1 MFCGPETRGRAA
13 FDAAGDPRDA
23 LHGQG
28 AKKLGSLVK
37 SGRKRR
43 VLENVLEARQ
53 FALKLIAN
61 VTYGYTAAS
70 FSGRMP
76 CVELADAIV
85 SAGRRTLEHAIDMVQ
100 NGGGGFGAGGGGGG
114 GVGGGAWP
122 SNARVVYGDTDS
134 LFVHLPGCT
143 KEEAFRAGRAIADA
157 VTAANPKDVV
167 LQFEKVYMGSLLVS
181 KKRYCGM
188 AYEDEAQKNN
198 RLQGLE
204 AIRPITAPRW
214 ARCRRRP
221 CGSSSPRAT
230 RRQGLP
236 TRQWARMLS
245 LRCRVSDFVVAKEVK
260 LDKYRGRHPP
270 PMP

>member
-1 MFCGPETRGRAA
+1 MFCGPETRTGVLPLMLREILETR
-13 FDAAGDPRDA
+13 FMVKR
-23 LHGQG
+23 
-28 AKKLGSLVK
+28 AKKRLGSLVK

-53 FALKLIAN
+53 FALKMIAN

-100 NGGGGFGAGGGGGG
+100 NGGADLALA
-114 GVGGGAWP
+114 VEAERSRRRAWP

-188 AYEDEAQKNN
+188 AYEDEAQKN
-198 RLQGLE
+198 
-204 AIRPITAPRW
+204 
-214 ARCRRRP
+214 
-221 CGSSSPRAT
+221 
-230 RRQGLP
+230 P
-236 TRQWARMLS
+236 TFDCKGWR
-245 LRCRVSDFVVAKEVK
+245 
-260 LDKYRGRHPP
+260 
-270 PMP
+270 